1 MGKNQLIKE
10 KSIMRKIVVSV
21 LCLALIVSSLAFS
34 GSKVQANTYG
44 PEEFGLGFNVEK
56 YVGIKF
62 QKITKNYVLYKK
74 IKFNGN
80 DGYKYVSNKV
90 YKKKYSK
97 KIKMY
102 TLKNGYPCTW
112 KFMCQGFTYQNLQN
126 KRTDHGSTKAK
137 NVPWIIR
144 GNSMLQYYTP

>member
-1 MGKNQLIKE
+1 MKFTKKL
-10 KSIMRKIVVSV
+10 VVGI
-21 LCLALIVSSLAFS
+21 LCLALVVSSLTFS
-34 GSKVQANTYG
+34 SSKVQARTCG
-44 PEEFGLGFNVEK
+44 PEEFGLGFFVED

-62 QKITKNYVLYKK
+62 QKITKKYVLYKK

-80 DGYKYVSNKV
+80 DGYEYVSNKV

-102 TLKNGYPCTW
+102 TLKSGYSCTW

-126 KRTDHGSTKAK
+126 KRTDHGSTKPK
-137 NVPWIIR
+137 NVEWIIR
-144 GNSMLQYYTP
+144 GNNMLQYYTP

>member
-10 KSIMRKIVVSV
+10 ESIMRKIVVSV

-34 GSKVQANTYG
+34 GSKVQAKTYG
-44 PEEFGLGFNVEK
+44 PEEFGLGFNVEE

-62 QKITKNYVLYKK
+62 QKITKNYVLY
-74 IKFNGN
+74 
-80 DGYKYVSNKV
+80 
-90 YKKKYSK
+90 K

-112 KFMCQGFTYQNLQN
+112 KFMCQGFTYQNLKN
-126 KRTDHGSTKAK
+126 KRTDHAHTKPK
-137 NVPWIIR
+137 NVEWIIR
-144 GNSMLQYYTP
+144 GNNMLQYYTP

>member
-1 MGKNQLIKE
+1 
-10 KSIMRKIVVSV
+10 MRKIVVSV

-34 GSKVQANTYG
+34 GSKVQAKTYG
-44 PEEFGLGFNVEK
+44 PEEFGLGFNVEE

-102 TLKNGYPCTW
+102 TLKN
-112 KFMCQGFTYQNLQN
+112 
-126 KRTDHGSTKAK
+126 
-137 NVPWIIR
+137 
-144 GNSMLQYYTP
+144 

>member
-1 MGKNQLIKE
+1 MKFTKKL
-10 KSIMRKIVVSV
+10 VVGILS
-21 LCLALIVSSLAFS
+21 LALVVSSLTFS
-34 GSKVQANTYG
+34 SSKVQARTYG
-44 PEEFGLGFNVEK
+44 PEEFGLGFFVED

-62 QKITKNYVLYKK
+62 QKITKKYVLYKK

-80 DGYKYVSNKV
+80 DGYEYVSNKV

-102 TLKNGYPCTW
+102 TLKSGYSCTW

-126 KRTDHGSTKAK
+126 KRTDHGSTKPK
-137 NVPWIIR
+137 NVEWIIR
-144 GNSMLQYYTP
+144 GNNMLQYYTP

>member
-1 MGKNQLIKE
+1 
-10 KSIMRKIVVSV
+10 MRKIVVSV
-21 LCLALIVSSLAFS
+21 LCLALIVSSLTFS
-34 GSKVQANTYG
+34 GSKVQAKTYG
-44 PEEFGLGFNVEK
+44 PEEFGLGFNVEE
-56 YVGIKF
+56 YGGIKF

-102 TLKNGYPCTW
+102 TLKSGYPCTW
-112 KFMCQGFTYQNLQN
+112 KFMCQGFTYQNLKN
-126 KRTDHGSTKAK
+126 KRTDHAHTKPK
-137 NVPWIIR
+137 NVEWIIR
-144 GNSMLQYYTP
+144 GNNMLQYYTP

>member
-1 MGKNQLIKE
+1 
-10 KSIMRKIVVSV
+10 MRKIVVSV

-34 GSKVQANTYG
+34 GSKVQAKTYG
-44 PEEFGLGFNVEK
+44 PEEFGLGFNVEE

-90 YKKKYSK
+90 YKKEWISLYLEIHVPRFYLSESEKQTYRSCTYKTK
-97 KIKMY
+97 K
-102 TLKNGYPCTW
+102 C
-112 KFMCQGFTYQNLQN
+112 
-126 KRTDHGSTKAK
+126 
-137 NVPWIIR
+137 
-144 GNSMLQYYTP
+144 

>member
-1 MGKNQLIKE
+1 
-10 KSIMRKIVVSV
+10 MRKIVVSV

-34 GSKVQANTYG
+34 GSKVQAKTYG
-44 PEEFGLGFNVEK
+44 PEEFGLGFNVEE
-56 YVGIKF
+56 YVGIKS

-112 KFMCQGFTYQNLQN
+112 KFMCQGFTYQNLKN
-126 KRTDHGSTKAK
+126 KRTDHAHTKPK
-137 NVPWIIR
+137 NVEWIIR
-144 GNSMLQYYTP
+144 GNNMLQYYTP